1 MIRTNYKREKMKYK
15 IYTKTGDDGTSGL
28 VGGNRVKKSDL
39 RLEAYGT
46 VDELNSWIGLI
57 RSAISDH
64 EVSDLLMDI
73 QNNLF
78 IIGSKLASDEQGKR
92 ITDSLVIET
101 DKIENLE
108 KAIDKYEVHLPVI
121 HNFILPG
128 GSVLSGYCHIA
139 RTVCRRAERCIIR
152 MDEDP
157 TMDQRIVQY
166 VNRLSDYLFVLAR
179 KIANDT
185 GVEEIFWSK

>member
-1 MIRTNYKREKMKYK
+1 MKYK

-57 RSAISDH
+57 RSSLEFSD
-64 EVSDLLMDI
+64 VSELLMDV

-78 IIGSKLASDEQGKR
+78 IIGSKLASDEQGKP
-92 ITDSLVIET
+92 ITDSLFIDS

-108 KAIDKYEVHLPVI
+108 KAIDAYEVNLPVI

-128 GSVLSGYCHIA
+128 GSVLAGYCHIA
-139 RTVCRRAERCIIR
+139 RTVCRRAERSIIR

-157 TMDQRIVQY
+157 TMDKRIVQY
-166 VNRLSDYLFVLAR
+166 INRLSDYLFVLAR
-179 KIANDT
+179 KIANDS
-185 GVEEIFWSK
+185 GVKEFFWTK

>member
-1 MIRTNYKREKMKYK
+1 MKNK

-57 RSAISDH
+57 RSSIGNND
-64 EVSDLLMDI
+64 VSGLLMEV

-78 IIGSKLASDEQGKR
+78 VIGSKLASDEQGKR
-92 ITDSLVIET
+92 ITDKLVI
-101 DKIENLE
+101 DSGKIEKLE
-108 KAIDKYEVHLPVI
+108 NAIDEYEAILPVI
-121 HNFILPG
+121 NNFILPG

-139 RTVCRRAERCIIR
+139 RAVCRRAERCIIR

-157 TMDQRIVQY
+157 SGDKKIVQY

-179 KIANDT
+179 KIANDG
-185 GVEEIFWSK
+185 GVTEYFWSK

>member
-1 MIRTNYKREKMKYK
+1 MKNK

-57 RSAISDH
+57 RSSLDNM
-64 EVSDLLMDI
+64 EVSKLLMDV
-73 QNNLF
+73 QNTLF

-92 ITDSLVIET
+92 ITDTLVIDT
-101 DKIENLE
+101 GKIEKLE
-108 KAIDKYEVHLPVI
+108 NAIDEYEASLPGI
-121 HNFILPG
+121 NNFILPG

-152 MDEDP
+152 MVEDP
-157 TMDQRIVQY
+157 TRDKKIVQY

-179 KIANDT
+179 KIANES
-185 GVEEIFWSK
+185 GVTEFLFISSKI

>member
-1 MIRTNYKREKMKYK
+1 MKYK
-15 IYTKTGDDGTSGL
+15 IYTKSGDDGTSGL

-57 RSAISDH
+57 RSAIRDQ

-92 ITDSLVIET
+92 ITDSLVI
-101 DKIENLE
+101 DLSKIENLE
-108 KAIDKYEVHLPVI
+108 KAIDAYEIHLPVI

-157 TMDQRIVQY
+157 TLDQRIVQY

-179 KIANDT
+179 KIANET
-185 GVEEIFWSK
+185 GVEEIFWTK

>member
-1 MIRTNYKREKMKYK
+1 MKYK

-57 RSAISDH
+57 RSSLSNN
-64 EVSDLLMDI
+64 EVSDLLMDV
-73 QNNLF
+73 QNTLF
-78 IIGSKLASDEQGKR
+78 IIGSKLASDEKGKQ
-92 ITDSLVIET
+92 ITGILVI
-101 DKIENLE
+101 DSAKIEKLE
-108 KAIDKYEVHLPVI
+108 NAIDEYEASLPVI
-121 HNFILPG
+121 NNFILPG

-139 RTVCRRAERCIIR
+139 RTVCRRAERNIIR

-157 TMDQRIVQY
+157 SMDKKIVQY

-179 KIANDT
+179 KIANESGET
-185 GVEEIFWSK
+185 EFLFISSKI

>member
-1 MIRTNYKREKMKYK
+1 MTRTSYIRKMKYK

-92 ITDSLVIET
+92 ITDSLVIEPE
-101 DKIENLE
+101 KIEKLE
-108 KAIDKYEVHLPVI
+108 KAIDAYEVNLPVI

-128 GSVLSGYCHIA
+128 GSVLAGYCHIA

-157 TMDQRIVQY
+157 AMDKKIVQY

-179 KIANDT
+179 KISNET
-185 GVEEIFWSK
+185 GVEEIFWTK